1 MTHPVVGWEIR
12 GRDVER
18 LRRFYED
25 LFGWKVDMARCDR
38 GIVEVDG
45 GVPGAIVKSD
55 PGVVIQVRVS
65 SLLAALARV
74 AEFGGTA
81 VTDPEPDKGRGSVAE
96 VRDPQGNLIELLRLD
111 ERRVGEDN
119 S

>member
-25 LFGWKVDMARCDR
+25 LFGWKVDMVRCDR
-38 GIVEVDG
+38 GVVEADG
-45 GVPGAIVKSD
+45 GVPGAIVKSE
-55 PGVVIQVRVS
+55 PGVGIQVRVA
-65 SLLAALARV
+65 SLLAAVARV
-74 AEFGGTA
+74 AELGGTA
-81 VTDPEPDKGRGSVAE
+81 VTDTEPVKGRGSIAE
-96 VRDPQGNLIELLRLD
+96 VRDPEGNLIGLLRLD
-111 ERRVGEDN
+111 EHRVGEDN